1 MNIKRAKQEIK
12 NALRAYLAKDEF
24 GAWRIPPIR
33 QRPVLLIGPPGIGKT
48 QIMQQIAEE
57 TGVGLV
63 SYTLT
68 HHTRQSALGL
78 PFIEKVR
85 LGGEERT
92 VTSYTMSEIIA
103 SVYREIERTG
113 VSEGILFLD
122 EINCISETL
131 TPMMLQFLQCKTFG
145 NQQLPAGWMVVAAG
159 NPPEYNKSVREFDV
173 VTLDRVKKIDIE
185 EDFGVWKEYA
195 GKRGIHGAIL
205 SYLEIRRDNFY
216 RVEATADGLQFVTA
230 RGWEDLSELMQTY
243 ETLGLP
249 VDRQVVEQ
257 YLQLPQIASDFANY
271 LQLYEKY
278 RQVYRVDEIVSGTW
292 EKVRASELR
301 DAPFDEKLGVLGLLL
316 ARLADTARAAYRQD
330 ALTDALHGDLLCVR
344 EGEKTLGTLLDEKR
358 EELMR
363 RRSGSTDRDALF
375 VAAREAELLDTW
387 QQTLALEKTPRGQ
400 AFDRLKTLFGGEV
413 EARAQAAD
421 RADEGLTNAF
431 AFLDAAIPDSQE
443 LVLFA
448 TELTANWFTSWFIQN
463 FGCDAYFAHNKK
475 LLFDDTRAQLLQ
487 DIDAACAVR
496 IFVIQQVTRVICQRA
511 VGCR

>member
-316 ARLADTARAAYRQD
+316 SRLADTARAAYRQD
-330 ALTDALHGDLLCVR
+330 ALTDALHGDL
-344 EGEKTLGTLLDEKR
+344 
-358 EELMR
+358 
-363 RRSGSTDRDALF
+363 
-375 VAAREAELLDTW
+375 
-387 QQTLALEKTPRGQ
+387 
-400 AFDRLKTLFGGEV
+400 LKTLFGGEV

-487 DIDAACAVR
+487 DIDAAK
-496 IFVIQQVTRVICQRA
+496 QEKDN
-511 VGCR
+511 

>member
-1 MNIKRAKQEIK
+1 MDIRQAKDQIK
-12 NALRAYLAKDEF
+12 NAMVAYFSKDEF
-24 GAWRIPPIR
+24 GNYRLPTER
-33 QRPVLLIGPPGIGKT
+33 QRPVFLLGAPGIGKT
-48 QIMQQIAEE
+48 AIMEQIAQDLD
-57 TGVGLV
+57 VGFV
-63 SYTLT
+63 SYSMT

-78 PFIEKVR
+78 PFIAKKTYDGVEYDVS
-85 LGGEERT
+85 E
-92 VTSYTMSEIIA
+92 YTMSEIIA
-103 SVYREIERTG
+103 AVYDAMEATG
-113 VSEGILFLD
+113 KREGILFLD

-316 ARLADTARAAYRQD
+316 SRLADTARAAYRQD

-400 AFDRLKTLFGGEV
+400 AFDRLKALFGGEV

-487 DIDAACAVR
+487 DIDAAK
-496 IFVIQQVTRVICQRA
+496 QEKDN
-511 VGCR
+511 

>member
-145 NQQLPAGWMVVAAG
+145 NQQLPEGWMVVAAG

-185 EDFGVWKEYA
+185 A
-195 GKRGIHGAIL
+195 RL
-205 SYLEIRRDNFY
+205 RR
-216 RVEATADGLQFVTA
+216 
-230 RGWEDLSELMQTY
+230 
-243 ETLGLP
+243 
-249 VDRQVVEQ
+249 
-257 YLQLPQIASDFANY
+257 
-271 LQLYEKY
+271 
-278 RQVYRVDEIVSGTW
+278 
-292 EKVRASELR
+292 
-301 DAPFDEKLGVLGLLL
+301 L
-316 ARLADTARAAYRQD
+316 ARL
-330 ALTDALHGDLLCVR
+330 
-344 EGEKTLGTLLDEKR
+344 
-358 EELMR
+358 R
-363 RRSGSTDRDALF
+363 RRDGRTSRRAHLPRHRTRP
-375 VAAREAELLDTW
+375 LL
-387 QQTLALEKTPRGQ
+387 PRGNDGGRHSVRHR
-400 AFDRLKTLFGGEV
+400 ARLGGSV
-413 EARAQAAD
+413 
-421 RADEGLTNAF
+421 
-431 AFLDAAIPDSQE
+431 
-443 LVLFA
+443 
-448 TELTANWFTSWFIQN
+448 
-463 FGCDAYFAHNKK
+463 
-475 LLFDDTRAQLLQ
+475 
-487 DIDAACAVR
+487 
-496 IFVIQQVTRVICQRA
+496 
-511 VGCR
+511 

>member
-1 MNIKRAKQEIK
+1 MDIRQAKQQIK
-12 NALRAYLAKDEF
+12 NAMLAYFSKDEF
-24 GAWRIPPIR
+24 GNYRLPTER
-33 QRPVLLIGPPGIGKT
+33 QRPVFLLGAPGIGKT
-48 QIMQQIAEE
+48 AIMEQIAQDLD
-57 TGVGLV
+57 VGFV
-63 SYTLT
+63 SYSMT

-78 PFIEKVR
+78 PFIAKKTYDGVEYDVS
-85 LGGEERT
+85 E
-92 VTSYTMSEIIA
+92 YTMSEIIA
-103 SVYREIERTG
+103 AVYDAMEATG
-113 VSEGILFLD
+113 KREGILFLD

-278 RQVYRVDEIVSGTW
+278 RQVYRVDEIISGTW

-316 ARLADTARAAYRQD
+316 SRLADTARAAYRQD

-400 AFDRLKTLFGGEV
+400 AFDRLKALFGGEV

-421 RADEGLTNAF
+421 RADEGMTNAF

-487 DIDAACAVR
+487 DIDAAK
-496 IFVIQQVTRVICQRA
+496 QEKDS
-511 VGCR
+511 

>member
-24 GAWRIPPIR
+24 GGWRIPPIR

-78 PFIEKVR
+78 PFIERVR

-145 NQQLPAGWMVVAAG
+145 NQQLPEGWMVVAAG

-216 RVEATADGLQFVTA
+216 RVETTADGIQFVTA
-230 RGWEDLSELMQTY
+230 RGWEDLSEMMQTC
-243 ETLGLP
+243 ETLGIP
-249 VDRQVVEQ
+249 VDRQVIEQ
-257 YLQLPQIASDFANY
+257 YLQLPQIAADFANY
-271 LQLYEKY
+271 LELYAKY
-278 RQVYRVDEIVSGTW
+278 REVYRVDEIANGTW
-292 EKVRASELR
+292 EKVRAAELR

-316 ARLADTARAAYRQD
+316 SRLAETARTTYRQD
-330 ALTDALHGDLLCVR
+330 ALTDALHGDLLSVR

-358 EELMR
+358 EALQR
-363 RRSGSTDRDALF
+363 RRSSSTDRDALF
-375 VAAREAELLDTW
+375 VAAREVEKLDGYR
-387 QQTLALEKTPRGQ
+387 QTLALEKTPRGQ
-400 AFDRLKTLFGGEV
+400 AFDRLKELFSAEV
-413 EARAQAAD
+413 ESRASAAD
-421 RADEGLTNAF
+421 RTDAALTHAF
-431 AFLDAAIPDSQE
+431 AFLDEAIPDSQE
-443 LVLFA
+443 MVLFA

-463 FGCDAYFAHNKK
+463 FGCDAYFAHNKR
-475 LLFDDTRAQLLQ
+475 LLFDDTQKQLLQ
-487 DIDAACAVR
+487 DIDAAKR
-496 IFVIQQVTRVICQRA
+496 E
-511 VGCR
+511 

>member
-1 MNIKRAKQEIK
+1 MTMNIKEAKEQIK
-12 NALRAYLAKDEF
+12 NAMTAYFTKDEF
-24 GAWRIPPIR
+24 GSYAVPVEK
-33 QRPVLLIGPPGIGKT
+33 QRPVFLMGPPGIGKT
-48 QIMQQIAEE
+48 AIMEQIAGEL
-57 TGVGLV
+57 GIGIV
-63 SYTLT
+63 SYSMT

-78 PFIEKVR
+78 PRIEHHDFE
-85 LGGEERT
+85 GYEYEA
-92 VTSYTMSEIIA
+92 SEYTMSEIVSA
-103 SVYREIERTG
+103 VYDYMTRTG
-113 VSEGILFLD
+113 LRQGILFLD

-205 SYLEIRRDNFY
+205 SYLEIRLDNFY

-316 ARLADTARAAYRQD
+316 SRLADTARAAYRQD

-363 RRSGSTDRDALF
+363 RRSGSPDRDTLF

-400 AFDRLKTLFGGEV
+400 AFDRLKALFGGEV

-487 DIDAACAVR
+487 DIDAAK
-496 IFVIQQVTRVICQRA
+496 QEKDN
-511 VGCR
+511 

>member
-316 ARLADTARAAYRQD
+316 SRLADTARAAYRQD

-400 AFDRLKTLFGGEV
+400 AFDRLKALFGGEV

-487 DIDAACAVR
+487 DIDAAKQER
-496 IFVIQQVTRVICQRA
+496 DN
-511 VGCR
+511 

>member
-1 MNIKRAKQEIK
+1 MDIRQAKQQIK
-12 NALRAYLAKDEF
+12 NAMLAYFSKDEF
-24 GAWRIPPIR
+24 GNYRLPTER
-33 QRPVLLIGPPGIGKT
+33 QRPVFLLGAPGIGKT
-48 QIMQQIAEE
+48 AIMEQIAQDLD
-57 TGVGLV
+57 VGFV
-63 SYTLT
+63 SYSMT

-78 PFIEKVR
+78 PFIAKKTYDGVEYDVS
-85 LGGEERT
+85 E
-92 VTSYTMSEIIA
+92 YTMSEIIA
-103 SVYREIERTG
+103 AVYDAMEATG
-113 VSEGILFLD
+113 KREGILFLD

-316 ARLADTARAAYRQD
+316 SRLADTARAAYRQD

-400 AFDRLKTLFGGEV
+400 AFDRLKALFGGEV
-413 EARAQAAD
+413 DARAQAAD

-487 DIDAACAVR
+487 DIDAAK
-496 IFVIQQVTRVICQRA
+496 QEKDN
-511 VGCR
+511 

>member
-1 MNIKRAKQEIK
+1 MDIRQAKQQIK
-12 NALRAYLAKDEF
+12 NAMLAYFSKDEF
-24 GAWRIPPIR
+24 GNYRLPTER
-33 QRPVLLIGPPGIGKT
+33 QRPVFLLGAPGIGKT
-48 QIMQQIAEE
+48 AIMEQIAQDLD
-57 TGVGLV
+57 VGFV
-63 SYTLT
+63 SYSMT

-78 PFIEKVR
+78 PFIAKKTYDGVEYDVS
-85 LGGEERT
+85 E
-92 VTSYTMSEIIA
+92 YTMSEIIA
-103 SVYREIERTG
+103 AVYDAMEATG
-113 VSEGILFLD
+113 KREGILFLD

-316 ARLADTARAAYRQD
+316 SRLADTARAAYRQD

-400 AFDRLKTLFGGEV
+400 AFDRLKALFGGEV

-487 DIDAACAVR
+487 DIDAAK
-496 IFVIQQVTRVICQRA
+496 QEKDN
-511 VGCR
+511 

>member
-1 MNIKRAKQEIK
+1 MNIKRAKNEIK
-12 NALRAYLAKDEF
+12 NALKAYLATDEF
-24 GAWRIPPIR
+24 GAYRIPPIR
-33 QRPVLLIGPPGIGKT
+33 QRPILLMGPPGIGKT

-278 RQVYRVDEIVSGTW
+278 RQVYRVDEIISGTW

-316 ARLADTARAAYRQD
+316 SRLADTARAAYRQD
-330 ALTDALHGDLLCVR
+330 ALTDALLGAAALGDIGKLFPDTDPAFKGADSRELLR
-344 EGEKTLGTLLDEKR
+344 EAWRRIQAKGYTLGNVDVTII
-358 EELMR
+358 
-363 RRSGSTDRDALF
+363 
-375 VAAREAELLDTW
+375 
-387 QQTLALEKTPRGQ
+387 
-400 AFDRLKTLFGGEV
+400 
-413 EARAQAAD
+413 AQAPKMLPHIPQMRVFIAED
-421 RADEGLTNAF
+421 LGCHMDDVNVKATTTEKLGFTGRGEGIACE
-431 AFLDAAIPDSQE
+431 AVA
-443 LVLFA
+443 
-448 TELTANWFTSWFIQN
+448 
-463 FGCDAYFAHNKK
+463 
-475 LLFDDTRAQLLQ
+475 LLRKAEK
-487 DIDAACAVR
+487 
-496 IFVIQQVTRVICQRA
+496 
-511 VGCR
+511 

>member
-1 MNIKRAKQEIK
+1 MNIKRAKNEIK
-12 NALRAYLAKDEF
+12 NALRAYLARDEF
-24 GAWRIPPIR
+24 GAYRIPPIR
-33 QRPVLLIGPPGIGKT
+33 QRPILLMGPPGIGKT

-78 PFIEKVR
+78 PFIDKVV

-92 VTSYTMSEIIA
+92 VTAYTMSEIIA
-103 SVYREIERTG
+103 SVYREMERTG
-113 VSEGILFLD
+113 VREGILFLD

-145 NQQLPAGWMVVAAG
+145 NQQLPAGWVVVAAG

-195 GKRGIHGAIL
+195 YRRGIHGAIL
-205 SYLEIRRDNFY
+205 SYLEIRREHFY

-230 RGWEDLSELMQTY
+230 RGWEDLSELMQVY
-243 ETLGLP
+243 ESLGIP

-257 YLQLPQIASDFANY
+257 YLQLPQVASDFANY
-271 LQLYEKY
+271 LQLYDKY
-278 RQVYRVDEIVSGTW
+278 RQVYRVDELLSGTW
-292 EKVRASELR
+292 EPVRASELR

-316 ARLADTARAAYRQD
+316 SRLADGARSAYRLD
-330 ALTDALHGDLLCVR
+330 TLTDALHADLLQIR
-344 EGEKTLGTLLDEKR
+344 EGERSLDALADEKR
-358 EELMR
+358 AALTAKR
-363 RRSGSTDRDALF
+363 GASSDKDALF
-375 VAAREAELLDTW
+375 AASKEVERLDGYR
-387 QQTLALEKTPRGQ
+387 QTIALEKVPESAR
-400 AFDRLKTLFGGEV
+400 FDRLKALFAADV
-413 EARAQAAD
+413 EARTAAID
-421 RADEGLTNAF
+421 KTDAELANAF

-463 FGCDAYFAHNKK
+463 FGCEAYFAHNKR
-475 LLFDDTRAQLLQ
+475 LLFDDTQKQLLH
-487 DIDAACAVR
+487 DIEQAKNEE
-496 IFVIQQVTRVICQRA
+496 
-511 VGCR
+511 

>member
-1 MNIKRAKQEIK
+1 MDIQQAKQQIK
-12 NALRAYLAKDEF
+12 YTMQAYFAKDEF
-24 GAWRIPPIR
+24 GGYALPPQR
-33 QRPVLLIGPPGIGKT
+33 QRPIFLLGAPGIGKT
-48 QIMQQIAEE
+48 AIVEQIAQELE
-57 TGVGLV
+57 VGFV
-63 SYTLT
+63 SYSMT

-78 PFIEKVR
+78 PFIAQKEY
-85 LGGEERT
+85 GGKTYDVSE
-92 VTSYTMSEIIA
+92 YTMSEIIA
-103 SVYREIERTG
+103 AVYDAIEQTG
-113 VSEGILFLD
+113 HREGILFLD

-316 ARLADTARAAYRQD
+316 SRLADTARAAYRQD

-400 AFDRLKTLFGGEV
+400 AFDRLKALFGGEV

-487 DIDAACAVR
+487 DIDAAK
-496 IFVIQQVTRVICQRA
+496 QEKDN
-511 VGCR
+511 

>member
-159 NPPEYNKSVREFDV
+159 NPPEYNKSVREK
-173 VTLDRVKKIDIE
+173 DRH
-185 EDFGVWKEYA
+185 
-195 GKRGIHGAIL
+195 RGGRRR
-205 SYLEIRRDNFY
+205 LEGIRRKTRHSRRDPVLSGDPPRQFLP
-216 RVEATADGLQFVTA
+216 RRGDGGRFAVCHRT
-230 RGWEDLSELMQTY
+230 R
-243 ETLGLP
+243 LGG
-249 VDRQVVEQ
+249 
-257 YLQLPQIASDFANY
+257 S
-271 LQLYEKY
+271 
-278 RQVYRVDEIVSGTW
+278 
-292 EKVRASELR
+292 VRA
-301 DAPFDEKLGVLGLLL
+301 DA
-316 ARLADTARAAYRQD
+316 
-330 ALTDALHGDLLCVR
+330 DL
-344 EGEKTLGTLLDEKR
+344 
-358 EELMR
+358 
-363 RRSGSTDRDALF
+363 
-375 VAAREAELLDTW
+375 
-387 QQTLALEKTPRGQ
+387 
-400 AFDRLKTLFGGEV
+400 
-413 EARAQAAD
+413 
-421 RADEGLTNAF
+421 
-431 AFLDAAIPDSQE
+431 
-443 LVLFA
+443 
-448 TELTANWFTSWFIQN
+448 
-463 FGCDAYFAHNKK
+463 
-475 LLFDDTRAQLLQ
+475 
-487 DIDAACAVR
+487 
-496 IFVIQQVTRVICQRA
+496 
-511 VGCR
+511 

>member
-1 MNIKRAKQEIK
+1 MNIVSAKQQVKDTVE
-12 NALRAYLAKDEF
+12 AYLKRDDA
-24 GAWRIPPIR
+24 GLLSIASVH
-33 QRPVLLIGPPGIGKT
+33 QRPIFLVGAPGIGKT
-48 QIMQQIAEE
+48 AIMEQVARELGI
-57 TGVGLV
+57 GIV
-63 SYTLT
+63 SYSMT

-78 PFIEKVR
+78 PHIEHREFEGK
-85 LGGEERT
+85 EFD
-92 VTSYTMSEIIA
+92 TSEYTMSEIIA
-103 SVYREIERTG
+103 AIYDYMERTG
-113 VSEGILFLD
+113 LREGILFLD

-316 ARLADTARAAYRQD
+316 SRLADTARAAYRQD

-421 RADEGLTNAF
+421 RADEGMTNAF

-487 DIDAACAVR
+487 DIDAAK
-496 IFVIQQVTRVICQRA
+496 QEK
-511 VGCR
+511 GN

>member
-1 MNIKRAKQEIK
+1 MNIVSAKQQVKDTVE
-12 NALRAYLAKDEF
+12 AYLKRDDA
-24 GAWRIPPIR
+24 GLLSIASVH
-33 QRPVLLIGPPGIGKT
+33 QRPIFLVGAPGIGKT
-48 QIMQQIAEE
+48 AIMEQVARELGI
-57 TGVGLV
+57 GIV
-63 SYTLT
+63 SYSMT

-78 PFIEKVR
+78 PHIEHREFEGK
-85 LGGEERT
+85 EFD
-92 VTSYTMSEIIA
+92 TSEYTMSEIIA
-103 SVYREIERTG
+103 AIYDYMERTG
-113 VSEGILFLD
+113 LREGILFLD

-316 ARLADTARAAYRQD
+316 SRLADTARAAYRQD

-487 DIDAACAVR
+487 DIDAAK
-496 IFVIQQVTRVICQRA
+496 QEKDN
-511 VGCR
+511 

>member
-1 MNIKRAKQEIK
+1 MDIRQAKQQIK
-12 NALRAYLAKDEF
+12 NAMLAYFSKDEF
-24 GAWRIPPIR
+24 GNYRLPTER
-33 QRPVLLIGPPGIGKT
+33 QRPVFLLGAPGIGKT
-48 QIMQQIAEE
+48 AIMEQIAQDLD
-57 TGVGLV
+57 VGFV
-63 SYTLT
+63 SYSMT

-78 PFIEKVR
+78 PFIAKKTYDGVEYDVS
-85 LGGEERT
+85 E
-92 VTSYTMSEIIA
+92 YTMSEIIA
-103 SVYREIERTG
+103 AVYDAMEATG
-113 VSEGILFLD
+113 KREGILFLD

-316 ARLADTARAAYRQD
+316 SRLADTARAAYRQD

-487 DIDAACAVR
+487 DIDAAK
-496 IFVIQQVTRVICQRA
+496 QEKDN
-511 VGCR
+511 